1 MGDMQRQLAGIEK
14 HLVML
19 ETAVNAPAPNTAK
32 IIEQTSA
39 ILKVHDAL
47 IRMPSDPSGTPCA
60 PGTPSSPSAEPVDV
74 FSKGLDTLFTERLV
88 HESAQQSS
96 ILFHDP
102 AQNSGTVTS
111 KAGKKAEGREPS
123 GIALRAARL
132 MMRKV

>member
-1 MGDMQRQLAGIEK
+1 
-14 HLVML
+14 
-19 ETAVNAPAPNTAK
+19 
-32 IIEQTSA
+32 
-39 ILKVHDAL
+39 
-47 IRMPSDPSGTPCA
+47 
-60 PGTPSSPSAEPVDV
+60 V